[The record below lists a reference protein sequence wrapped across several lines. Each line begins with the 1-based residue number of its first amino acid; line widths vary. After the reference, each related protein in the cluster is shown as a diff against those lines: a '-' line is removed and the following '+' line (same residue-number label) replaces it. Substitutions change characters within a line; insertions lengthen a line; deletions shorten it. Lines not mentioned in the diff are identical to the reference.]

1 MKYLVNTTEVYRV
14 ESEEEA
20 TSLIEEAKQNN
31 SYILSKYSSTKKEK
45 KSKGEVIDEWY
56 HVVLVKTFGD
66 EKEPDSYMN
75 ITINYENE

>member
-20 TSLIEEAKQNN
+20 TSLIEEAKQDN

-56 HVVLVKTFGD
+56 HVVLVKVFND
-66 EKEPDSYMN
+66 EKEPISEVNISY
-75 ITINYENE
+75 EVE